1 MEIKSLQLQ
10 NFRNYPEL
18 YIEFDEK
25 TNIIYGDNAQGKT
38 NILEAVYLSS
48 TSRSHKGAK
57 DKEMIRFGEDE
68 AHIKMITRKG
78 GLDHRIDLH
87 IRKNKSKGIAID
99 GVSIRKASE
108 LFGLI
113 HVIIFSP
120 EDLSMVKD
128 GPAERR
134 RFMDL
139 ELCQLDKLYTSDLSA
154 YNKVLA
160 DRNRMLKD
168 LWVKPE
174 YEEVLP
180 LYDIKLVNFGKHI
193 IEAREK
199 FISRL
204 NDIVKEIHFSLT
216 GGKEELV
223 LSYEPNVRADRFEEE
238 LMRGAE
244 RDRHQKIT
252 LTGPHRDDICFLAN
266 GIDLR
271 KYGSQGQQRS
281 AALSLKLAEIE
292 LVKSLSREYPVLLLD
307 DVLSEL
313 DSSRQ
318 ENLLGRINH
327 IQTIMTCTG
336 LDEFVKNRFAVNK
349 IFHVMDNKVGG
360 YQ

>member
-68 AHIKMITRKG
+68 AHIKMITQKG

>member
-1 MEIKSLQLQ
+1 MEIRSLQLQ

-18 YIEFDEK
+18 DITFDEK

-38 NILEAVYLSS
+38 NILEAVYLGA

-57 DKEMIRFGEDE
+57 DREMIRFGEDE
-68 AHIKMITRKG
+68 AHIKMIIRKS
-78 GLDHRIDLH
+78 GLDHRIDMH

-120 EDLSMVKD
+120 EDLSMVKN
-128 GPAERR
+128 GPSERR
-134 RFMDL
+134 RFMDM
-139 ELCQLDKLYTSDLSA
+139 ELCQLDRLYTSELSG

-168 LWVKPE
+168 LWMKPE
-174 YEEVLP
+174 YEEILP
-180 LYDIKLVNFGKHI
+180 LYDIKLVNYGKHI
-193 IEAREK
+193 IEAREN
-199 FISRL
+199 FLARL
-204 NDIVKEIHFSLT
+204 NEIVRDIHFSLT
-216 GGKEELV
+216 GGKEELI
-223 LSYEPNVRADRFEEE
+223 LSYEPNVRAESFGEE
-238 LMRGAE
+238 LARGAE
-244 RDRHQKIT
+244 RDRYQKVT
-252 LTGPHRDDICFLAN
+252 LTGPHRDDICFLSN

-271 KYGSQGQQRS
+271 KFGSQGQQRS

-292 LVKSLSREYPVLLLD
+292 LVRSMSREYPVLLLD

-318 ENLLGRINH
+318 ENLLSRINH
-327 IQTIMTCTG
+327 IQTVMTCTG
-336 LDEFVKNRFAVNK
+336 LDEFVRNRFAINK
-349 IFHVMDNKVGG
+349 IFHVLDNKIGG

>member
-154 YNKVLA
+154 YNKVLS

-313 DSSRQ
+313 DRSRQ

>member
-18 YIEFDEK
+18 LIEFDEK

-68 AHIKMITRKG
+68 AHIKMIIRKNG
-78 GLDHRIDLH
+78 IDHRIDLH

-120 EDLSMVKD
+120 EDLSMVKN

-139 ELCQLDKLYTSDLSA
+139 ELCQLDKLYTSELSG
-154 YNKVLA
+154 YNKVLN

-168 LWVKPE
+168 LWIKPE
-174 YEEVLP
+174 YEEILP

-204 NDIVKEIHFSLT
+204 NDIVKEIHYSLT

-223 LSYEPNVRADRFEEE
+223 ISYEPNVQGDRFEEE

-244 RDRHQKIT
+244 RDRHQKVT

-271 KYGSQGQQRS
+271 KFGSQGQQRS

-336 LDEFVKNRFAVNK
+336 LDEFVKNRLAVNK

>member
-154 YNKVLA
+154 YNKVLS

>member
-87 IRKNKSKGIAID
+87 IRKNKSMGIAID

-154 YNKVLA
+154 YNKVLS

>member
-68 AHIKMITRKG
+68 AHIKMIIRKN
-78 GLDHRIDLH
+78 GLDHRIDMH

-120 EDLSMVKD
+120 EDLSMVKN

-139 ELCQLDKLYTSDLSA
+139 ELCQLDKLYTSELSG
-154 YNKVLA
+154 YNKVLN

-168 LWVKPE
+168 LWIKPE
-174 YEEVLP
+174 YEEILP
-180 LYDIKLVNFGKHI
+180 LYDIKLVNFGKHV
-193 IEAREK
+193 IEVREK

-204 NDIVKEIHFSLT
+204 NDIVKEIHYSLT
-216 GGKEELV
+216 GGKEELI
-223 LSYEPNVRADRFEEE
+223 LSYEPNVAADRFEEE
-238 LMRGAE
+238 LIRGAE
-244 RDRHQKIT
+244 RDRHQKVT
-252 LTGPHRDDICFLAN
+252 LTGPPRDDICFLTT

-318 ENLLGRINH
+318 ENLLSRINH

>member
-180 LYDIKLVNFGKHI
+180 LYDIKMVNFGKHI

-223 LSYEPNVRADRFEEE
+223 LSYEPNVRVDRFEEE

>member
-18 YIEFDEK
+18 FIEFDEK

-68 AHIKMITRKG
+68 AHIKMIIRKQEI
-78 GLDHRIDLH
+78 DHRIDLH
-87 IRKNKSKGIAID
+87 LRKNKSKGIAID
-99 GVSIRKASE
+99 GISIRKASE

-120 EDLSMVKD
+120 EDLSMVKN

-134 RFMDL
+134 RFMDM
-139 ELCQLDKLYTSDLSA
+139 ELCQLDRLYTSELSG

-168 LWVKPE
+168 LWIKPE

-204 NDIVKEIHFSLT
+204 NEIVREIHDSLT

-223 LSYEPNVRADRFEEE
+223 LSYEPNVTADRFEEE

-244 RDRHQKIT
+244 RDRHQKVT

-336 LDEFVKNRFAVNK
+336 LDEFVKNRFAINK

>member
-18 YIEFDEK
+18 LIEFDEK

-38 NILEAVYLSS
+38 NILEAIYLSS

-68 AHIKMITRKG
+68 SHIKMMIRRKG
-78 GLDHRIDLH
+78 IDHRVDMHL
-87 IRKNKSKGIAID
+87 RKSKSKGIAID

-113 HVIIFSP
+113 NVIIFSP
-120 EDLSMVKD
+120 EDLSMVKN
-128 GPAERR
+128 GPSERR
-134 RFMDL
+134 RFMDM
-139 ELCQLDKLYTSDLSA
+139 ELCQLDKLYISDLA
-154 YNKVLA
+154 NYNKVLA
-160 DRNRMLKD
+160 DRNRMLKE
-168 LWVKPE
+168 LWIKPE
-174 YEEVLP
+174 YEEILP
-180 LYDIKLVNFGKHI
+180 IYDVKLVNYGKHI
-193 IEAREK
+193 IESRAE

-204 NDIVKEIHFSLT
+204 NEIVREIHFSLT
-216 GGKEELV
+216 GGREELV
-223 LSYEPNVRADRFEEE
+223 LSYEPNVQAERFADE
-238 LMRGAE
+238 LAKGGE
-244 RDRHQKIT
+244 RDRQQKVT
-252 LTGPHRDDICFLAN
+252 LTGPHRDDICFLSN

-271 KYGSQGQQRS
+271 RYGSQGQQRS

-292 LVKSLSREYPVLLLD
+292 LVKSLSQEYPVLLLD

-336 LDEFVKNRFAVNK
+336 LDEFVKNRFAINK

>member
-1 MEIKSLQLQ
+1 MEIKSLHLQ

-18 YIEFDEK
+18 FIEFDEK

-38 NILEAVYLSS
+38 NILEAIYLSS
-48 TSRSHKGAK
+48 TSRSHKGSK
-57 DKEMIRFGEDE
+57 DKEMIRFGEEE
-68 AHIKMITRKG
+68 AHIKMIICRNG
-78 GLDHRIDLH
+78 IDHRIDLH
-87 IRKNKSKGIAID
+87 IRKQKSKGIAID
-99 GVSIRKASE
+99 GLSIRKASE

-120 EDLSMVKD
+120 EDLSMIKN

-139 ELCQLDKLYTSDLSA
+139 ELCQLDKLYTSELA
-154 YNKVLA
+154 GYNKVLA

-174 YEEVLP
+174 YEEILP
-180 LYDIKLVNFGKHI
+180 LYDIKLVNFGKNI
-193 IEAREK
+193 IAAREQ
-199 FISRL
+199 FIRKL
-204 NDIVKEIHFSLT
+204 NEIVREIHFSLT

-223 LSYEPNVRADRFEEE
+223 IAYEPNVTADRFEEE
-238 LMRGAE
+238 LMRGME
-244 RDRHQKIT
+244 RDRYQKVT
-252 LTGPHRDDICFLAN
+252 LTGPHRDDICFLSN

-336 LDEFVKNRFAVNK
+336 LDEFVRNRLAVNK

>member
-223 LSYEPNVRADRFEEE
+223 LSYEPNVRVDRFEEE

>member
-1 MEIKSLQLQ
+1 MEIKSLELQ

-18 YIEFDEK
+18 KVEFDQK

-38 NILEAVYLSS
+38 NILESVYLCA

-57 DKEMIRFGEDE
+57 DKEMIRFGEEE
-68 AHIKMITRKG
+68 AHIKMIICKN
-78 GLDHRIDLH
+78 GLDHRIDMH
-87 IRKNKSKGIAID
+87 IRKSKSKGIAID
-99 GVSIRKASE
+99 GIPIRRASE

-120 EDLSMVKD
+120 EDLSMVKN

-139 ELCQLDKLYTSDLSA
+139 DLCQLDRLYTSQLSA

-160 DRNRMLKD
+160 DRNKMLKD
-168 LWVKPE
+168 LWIKPE
-174 YEEVLP
+174 YEEILP
-180 LYDIKLVNFGKHI
+180 LYDIKLVNYGKYI

-199 FISRL
+199 FLNQL
-204 NDIVKEIHFSLT
+204 NDMVKEIHSSLT

-223 LSYEPNVRADRFEEE
+223 LSYEPNVSAARFEEE
-238 LMRGAE
+238 LVRGAD
-244 RDRHQKIT
+244 RDRHQILT
-252 LTGPHRDDICFLAN
+252 LTGPHRDDICFLSN

-292 LVKSLSREYPVLLLD
+292 LVKSQSKEYPVLLLD

-327 IQTIMTCTG
+327 IQTMLTCTG
-336 LDEFVKNRFAVNK
+336 LDEFVKNRFSINK

>member
-18 YIEFDEK
+18 FIEFDEK

-68 AHIKMITRKG
+68 AHIKMIIRKNG
-78 GLDHRIDLH
+78 IDHRIDLH

-120 EDLSMVKD
+120 EDLSMVKN

-139 ELCQLDKLYTSDLSA
+139 ELCQLDKLYTSELAS
-154 YNKVLA
+154 YNKVLN

-168 LWVKPE
+168 LWTKPE
-174 YEEVLP
+174 YEEILP

-204 NDIVKEIHFSLT
+204 NDIVKEIHYSLT

-223 LSYEPNVRADRFEEE
+223 ISYEPNVRADRFEEE

-244 RDRHQKIT
+244 RDRHQKVT

-271 KYGSQGQQRS
+271 RYGSQGQQRS

-336 LDEFVKNRFAVNK
+336 LDEFVKNRLAVNK

>member
-271 KYGSQGQQRS
+271 KYCSQGQQRS